1 MSAEV
6 LLNALDDLYGQAP
19 VSPASAGSQ
28 ARTLTNPALPASWQ
42 SPAAVGLDNR
52 QRDLDNARGSFA
64 AADDNTKNQL
74 DQANTAVKDG
84 KKQLGDIK
92 DNYRLNKAR
101 LSGMDSPELAA
112 KRDEL
117 DRVRSQ
123 DGVNT
128 VRGTQA
134 RLPNMAGAGMNPLMS
149 AMPAA
154 MAPAAALPQM
164 LNTPMQAFSPLT
176 SALQGL
182 TIPQQVT
189 HALPTN
195 GPTDA
200 ATVGGVSRMGIPKID
215 GLDLDKPGLAPE
227 DKLQHYTKLINR
239 AVTQA
244 FPEIKDIG
252 GWRPD
257 SLKWHPQGL
266 AVDVMLPNHNSAA
279 GQALGQRIL
288 GFLQRYHSE
297 LGVAH
302 VIYRQRQFNPDGTS
316 SGMPDRGG
324 DTANHFDHLHVASI
338 GGGYD

>member
-195 GPTDA
+195 GPTDGGTRA
-200 ATVGGVSRMGIPKID
+200 ELAGATVTGNGPPAIRAAIEKA
-215 GLDLDKPGLAPE
+215 LDIKG
-227 DKLQHYTKLINR
+227 
-239 AVTQA
+239 
-244 FPEIKDIG
+244 IKDPRARQL
-252 GWRPD
+252 W
-257 SLKWHPQGL
+257 
-266 AVDVMLPNHNSAA
+266 AA
-279 GQALGQRIL
+279 GLTTIASRESNFNVDAVNNWDINAKKGTPSEGAWQMIDPTFRS
-288 GFLQRYHSE
+288 YHE
-297 LGVAH
+297 
-302 VIYRQRQFNPDGTS
+302 PGTS
-316 SGMPDRGG
+316 TYLRDP
-324 DTANHFDHLHVASI
+324 VAQACAVINYVKGRYGVLDDASNFAARVQQADPSRSPK
-338 GGGYD
+338 GY